1 MLDTFAGLGVDSFD
15 LTQTDIDG
23 NLRSFVPAQRLQ
35 PLRHW
40 VTSFLESAI
49 MRQHNVIV
57 RPRGGTAELVQ
68 LDDLSEAALERFG
81 HTAFLIVATSAR
93 NYQAWVAI
101 RECDADFSRRL
112 RLGSGADPSASG
124 ATRIAGS
131 INFKRKYAP
140 DFPTVR
146 ISGMNP
152 NRATSREEL
161 EALGLIA
168 PAAVKP
174 AGLNWHVP
182 QRSRAKQWPSYERCL
197 RNAPPAHSG
206 VKADVSRA
214 DFTFCLLAI
223 DWGWS
228 VADTCQRLL
237 EVSSKARANGEAY
250 AKRTAQRAAD
260 AVQRRIARASSDARS
275 SELRR
280 LFRSNRP
287 GFGGL
292 QTGVAG
298 WKGRGKN

>member
-1 MLDTFAGLGVDSFD
+1 M
-15 LTQTDIDG
+15 
-23 NLRSFVPAQRLQ
+23 
-35 PLRHW
+35 
-40 VTSFLESAI
+40 SFLEAAI

-57 RPRGGTAELVQ
+57 RPRAGTAELVQ
-68 LDDLSEAALERFG
+68 LDDLSEPALERFV
-81 HTAFLIVATSAR
+81 HAAFLIVETSAR

-124 ATRIAGS
+124 AARIAGS

-146 ISGMNP
+146 ISGTNP

-168 PAAVKP
+168 PAAMKP
-174 AGLNWHVP
+174 AVPNWHVP
-182 QRSRAKQWPSYERCL
+182 GRSRAKQWPSYERCL

-206 VKADVSRA
+206 DKADVSRA

-237 EVSSKARANGEAY
+237 EMSSKARANGEAY

-260 AVQRRIARASSDARS
+260 AVERRIARASNGAPNSALQCAGRS
-275 SELRR
+275 APTGLAPALR
-280 LFRSNRP
+280 
-287 GFGGL
+287 GEA
-292 QTGVAG
+292 V
-298 WKGRGKN
+298 WKGQGKS